1 MEGFLTEEV
10 KAKIN
15 AEEIERST
23 PRLGVLIFGSDGCH
37 ASQGVSVE
45 AASSACDSYP
55 GDVWH

>member
-1 MEGFLTEEV
+1 MEGCLIEEV
-10 KAKIN
+10 KATID

-23 PRLGVLIFGSDGCH
+23 LRLEVLIFSDGYH

-45 AASSACDSYP
+45 AVSSASDSYP

>member
-1 MEGFLTEEV
+1 MEGFLIGEV

-15 AEEIERST
+15 AEEIERSN
-23 PRLGVLIFGSDGCH
+23 PRLWVLIFDSYGCH